1 MMYENE
7 IECPPVVLLA
17 GVDTGEYDMETPL
30 EELREL
36 AALRLENPEA
46 SLRELGAKLGL
57 SRSGVNHRLKKIA
70 ELATERNQTP

>member
-7 IECPPVVLLA
+7 IERPPVVLLA
-17 GVDTGEYDMETPL
+17 GVDTGEYDMETSL